1 MIIIVI
7 AMIVVRNYMCDYI
20 WDLYIYSYIYI
31 HIDIYFLPGELCL
44 HIQVEDLKISADKS
58 DEDMIIHMLYSI
70 FFFFPIILL
79 WLG

>member
-1 MIIIVI
+1 MGSIHIFI
-7 AMIVVRNYMCDYI
+7 
-20 WDLYIYSYIYI
+20 YIYI

-70 FFFFPIILL
+70 FFFFSNYTTVVGIMLILML
-79 WLG
+79 